1 MMDRDWELICVLYK
15 EKNITKAAAKLYISQ
30 PAVTKRLQMIERKLD
45 VQIVERGR
53 KGVYFTPEGEYLVKC
68 AEEMREKMRE
78 IMLNLSSMTKEVKGV
93 IKIGASNNFAR
104 KTLPQIL
111 FKYQEIYP
119 KIKFEIITGWSAEIF
134 KLLCNKE
141 IEIAFIRGEYKWSQG
156 EKILFEENLCA
167 INSEKIELK
176 DLSKLK
182 RIEYNCDIKLK
193 SIFDNW
199 WRENF
204 ADHSLKGL
212 MVDRSDTCKEM
223 VIQGLGFALVPN
235 TILKEND
242 KLFKLELL
250 DKDGELLKRRTKV
263 LYYENFEE
271 TNLGKTFLEVLNTI
285 DLKDWGRE

>member
-1 MMDRDWELICVLYK
+1 MMDRDWELIIVLYQ

-30 PAVTKRLQMIERKLD
+30 PAVTKRLQMIESKLG

-53 KGVYFTPEGEYLVKC
+53 KGVHFTPEGEYLVKC
-68 AEEMREKMRE
+68 AEEMRGRMRE

-104 KTLPQIL
+104 KTLPKIL
-111 FKYQEIYP
+111 SAYQEIYP
-119 KIKFEIITGWSAEIF
+119 DVKFEITTGWSSEIF

-141 IEIAFIRGEYKWSQG
+141 IEIAFIRGDYKWSQG
-156 EKILFEENLCA
+156 EKVLFEEKLCA
-167 INSEKIELK
+167 INAEKIEIK
-176 DLSKLK
+176 DLLKHK

-193 SIFDNW
+193 SILDNW

-204 ADHSLKGL
+204 SDHSLKGL

-223 VIQGLGFALVPN
+223 VMQGLGFALVPN

-250 DKDGELLKRRTKV
+250 DKNGEFLKRNTRM
-263 LYYENFEE
+263 LYYGNFKG
-271 TNLGKTFLEVLNTI
+271 TNLGKTFLEILDTI
-285 DLKDWGRE
+285 DFKR